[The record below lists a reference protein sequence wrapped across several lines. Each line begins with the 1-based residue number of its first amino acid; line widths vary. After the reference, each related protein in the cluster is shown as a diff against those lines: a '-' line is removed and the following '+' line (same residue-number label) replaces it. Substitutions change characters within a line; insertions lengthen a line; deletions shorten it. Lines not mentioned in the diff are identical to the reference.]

1 MLSRLV
7 IAFLVRRKH
16 LLISWLQSP
25 SAVILEPKRRKSIT
39 ASTFSPSV
47 CHEVMGPDAIILV
60 FWMLSFKP
68 AFILLFHPS
77 SRGSLVSLHFSAI
90 RVVSSPYLRLLIFLP
105 AILIP
110 ACDSSSLAFHMMY
123 SVYRTFLVAT
133 YFPHNLVSTALWI
146 IFKHKFH
153 SVLPLLN
160 SPLAFFMTML
170 WALFT
175 KGSEKFRMCSR
186 SYRL

>member
-1 MLSRLV
+1 MDNS
-7 IAFLVRRKH
+7 
-16 LLISWLQSP
+16 LLGFSVHGIFQARVLEWVAIS
-25 SAVILEPKRRKSIT
+25 
-39 ASTFSPSV
+39 F
-47 CHEVMGPDAIILV
+47 
-60 FWMLSFKP
+60 
-68 AFILLFHPS
+68 
-77 SRGSLVSLHFSAI
+77 SRGSSRLGDQTQ
-90 RVVSSPYLRLLIFLP
+90 VSSIVGRRFYCLSHQGSHSAVRVISPAYLRLFMFLP
-105 AILIP
+105 EILIP